1 MSDPNFYIIVVVLV
15 ITLLTLAAGLAA
27 FLIRDLNR
35 RNAAPPHASTDL
47 TNMTILFHT
56 MRDVVAQQKQLAA
69 DFNRSLDRRVN
80 EIKKVV
86 ELIRKERELL
96 RQSRAQL
103 NDLVQRANALEA
115 ALKAQPSS
123 GPSADPATP
132 APSSSA
138 RAPVVEAPA
147 ETEDI
152 VVPEDDL
159 IEHWTGLDFSDVEE
173 EDEDDEYSEPVPEP
187 IAPEDAEAA
196 RDAFRTL
203 LNLNAADEQPPAEA
217 APADQAHA
225 GNGRDRMNNIERL
238 VYEYSDA
245 GMRVPDIARELG
257 IGKGEVRLIQSLR
270 KKKGH

>member
-1 MSDPNFYIIVVVLV
+1 MSDPNFYIIVIVLV
-15 ITLLTLAAGLAA
+15 IMLLTLAAGLAA

-35 RNAAPPHASTDL
+35 RNAPPPHSGTDL

-56 MRDVVAQQKQLAA
+56 MRDVVSQQKQLAA
-69 DFNRSLDRRVN
+69 DFNKSLDRRVN

-103 NDLVQRANALEA
+103 NEFI
-115 ALKAQPSS
+115 
-123 GPSADPATP
+123 
-132 APSSSA
+132 A
-138 RAPVVEAPA
+138 RAREIENSGQAAPA
-147 ETEDI
+147 ENASPPAQSVSAPPPEQPAPVPEEI
-152 VVPEDDL
+152 IVPEDDL
-159 IEHWTGLDFSDVEE
+159 IEHWTGLDFGEAEEE
-173 EDEDDEYSEPVPEP
+173 EDETYDEPVPEP

-203 LNLNAADEQPPAEA
+203 LNLNPPDEQPA
-217 APADQAHA
+217 AAQAHS
-225 GNGRDRMNNIERL
+225 GNGRANISTIEQL

>member
-15 ITLLTLAAGLAA
+15 IMLLTMAAGLAA

-35 RNAAPPHASTDL
+35 RNAPPPHASTDL

-103 NDLVQRANALEA
+103 NELVRHAQEIDKSIGRAASE
-115 ALKAQPSS
+115 PSQ
-123 GPSADPATP
+123 
-132 APSSSA
+132 SSTQT
-138 RAPVVEAPA
+138 APVPPRVQPMPEP
-147 ETEDI
+147 EEI
-152 VVPEDDL
+152 VVPDDDL
-159 IEHWTGLDFSDVEE
+159 IEHWTGLDFGEAEE
-173 EDEDDEYSEPVPEP
+173 EEADDVYDEPVPEP

-203 LNLNAADEQPPAEA
+203 LNMNPPAEQP
-217 APADQAHA
+217 APAQSQS
-225 GNGRDRMNNIERL
+225 GNGRGHMSAIEQL